1 MAGHSKWANIKHRK
15 GRQDAARGKVFG
27 KLIREITIAA
37 RLGGGDPAANPRLRL
52 ALDKARGANMPKD
65 TTERAITKGTGGG
78 DADALEEV
86 IYEGYGAKGVAVM
99 IEVITD
105 NKNRT
110 TPEIRHMFSKY
121 GGNLGTDGCVAWIF
135 ETKGILHVPTAA
147 VDEDRLMEIALESGA
162 EDVLQEDTVFEVR
175 TGPDEFEAVR
185 AALATAGIEVS
196 SAEVTRV
203 PSNSVE
209 LTDEDAPKVL
219 KLLDALQDHDDVQQ
233 VHSNF
238 DVSDEVLEK
247 LGQ

>member
-15 GRQDAARGKVFG
+15 GRQDAARGKIFG

-37 RLGGGDPAANPRLRL
+37 RLGGPDPNANPRLRL

-65 TTERAITKGTGGG
+65 TTERAVKKGSGGG

-99 IEVITD
+99 IECITD

-110 TPEIRHMFSKY
+110 TPEIRHLFSKY

-135 ETKGILHVPTAA
+135 ETKGVLHVSKDG
-147 VDEDRLMEIALESGA
+147 VDEDRLMEVALEAGA
-162 EDVLQEDTVFEVR
+162 EDVVEEDTYFEVR
-175 TGPDEFEAVR
+175 TGPDDFEAVQG
-185 AALATAGIEVS
+185 ALKDAGLETQSSEVS
-196 SAEVTRV
+196 RI
-203 PSNSVE
+203 PSNNIVLSE
-209 LTDEDAPKVL
+209 EDAPKVL
-219 KLLDALQDHDDVQQ
+219 RLLDMLQDHDDVQH

-238 DVSDEVLEK
+238 DVPDEVLEK